1 MLQGLSN
8 ETSHGP
14 QAILIDRPSFKD
26 FPLEFLFKIFF
37 FFSCHFVCY
46 VKLFNVISYKK
57 GRGKFLLATSRK
69 IIFNSIATA
78 KLIYLPAIGPLL
90 GY

>member
-26 FPLEFLFKIFF
+26 LPLEFLFQIY
-37 FFSCHFVCY
+37 FFSA
-46 VKLFNVISYKK
+46 VILSVMLNYLTLYHTKK
-57 GRGKFLLATSRK
+57 EGENFLLATSRK
-69 IIFNSIATA
+69 IIFSSIATA
-78 KLIYLPAIGPLL
+78 KIIYLPAIGPLL